1 MYSNENLVTISKA
14 ESDVKPTKLSV
25 EYTSSSTSPI
35 SVDNASAFTNF
46 ENVGVGTTNVGYL
59 RIQDEIIEYTSV
71 AGNIIGG
78 NIVRGSN
85 PVTYPVGTPVY
96 KYELS
101 GVNLKRINKT
111 HDLSDVTVANP
122 ITFDSYNIKL
132 DMSEKFNVNN
142 DDRSTDTGF
151 PRLYVGKTKSAG
163 GYKTRA
169 TQNMPYEIITPI
181 VQDLTVPGTNLSA
194 EVRTTTAQS
203 LSGSETP
210 FINAGFEAISVNQS
224 NYLTTPRAIY
234 SKVNE
239 DNKLSN
245 IPGSK
250 SLNMRLLLNSVDSRV
265 SPVVDAQRVSVIT
278 TSNRVNSVIEN
289 YATDSRVNTIGT
301 DPTACQYISK
311 QIDLENS
318 ATSLKILV
326 AAHIHIDADIRAF
339 YAISEKDSFVPIF
352 IPFPG
357 YKNLNTKGQVIDA
370 SKSDGLSDVLVT
382 KVNSYGFDSDAIE
395 FRDYTFTADQLP
407 SFRSYRIKIVLTSTN
422 QVYVPRMKDL
432 RVLAL
437 A

>member
-1 MYSNENLVTISKA
+1 
-14 ESDVKPTKLSV
+14 
-25 EYTSSSTSPI
+25 
-35 SVDNASAFTNF
+35 
-46 ENVGVGTTNVGYL
+46 
-59 RIQDEIIEYTSV
+59 
-71 AGNIIGG
+71 
-78 NIVRGSN
+78 
-85 PVTYPVGTPVY
+85 
-96 KYELS
+96 
-101 GVNLKRINKT
+101 
-111 HDLSDVTVANP
+111 
-122 ITFDSYNIKL
+122 
-132 DMSEKFNVNN
+132 MSEKFNVNN

-163 GYKTRA
+163 VYKTRA